1 MIGSAVG
8 YVGFK
13 SYGYVTYFVLTSSPL
28 LVISNTPQWKQAK
41 LMCPA
46 ITTKRPLLSTLTV
59 RSASQTTLGSV
70 LTTEKTFHLLSN
82 PVITRFPARMPTIWS
97 TTILVTNLTFSA
109 TPSVHNMNK
118 QLVSTLVSRMLPNN
132 LLVAQPLTGTQLTK
146 PRFKLPLKRNPTRAD
161 PQCGVFPERHTPQAA
176 ATSNP
181 STIIHMVPMEATL
194 VTFFPMMLPSKV
206 TRLTTWL
213 WAQLKWLPIFLA
225 TMVSSLRATLTR
237 KHLNSP
243 SSKVRT
249 ATPSLSKISSR
260 TTLWNCQATLVTSP
274 WAPSTTEVCQDP
286 TASTLM
292 ARASSDQFP

>member
-8 YVGFK
+8 YAGFK
-13 SYGYVTYFVLTSSPL
+13 SYGYVTHFDFHLL
-28 LVISNTPQWKQAK
+28 LFLVISNTPQWKQVK

-46 ITTKRPLLSTLTV
+46 TTTKRPLLSTLTV
-59 RSASQTTLGSV
+59 RSALQTTLGSV

-82 PVITRFPARMPTIWS
+82 PVITRFHARMPTIWS
-97 TTILVTNLTFSA
+97 TMTLVTSLTSSA
-109 TPSVHNMNK
+109 TPSAHNTNR
-118 QLVSTLVSRMLPNN
+118 QLVSTLASRMLPSN

-146 PRFKLPLKRNPTRAD
+146 LRFKLPLKRNPTRAD
-161 PQCGVFPERHTPQAA
+161 PPCGVFPERRTPQAA

-194 VTFFPMMLPSKV
+194 ATFFPMMLPSKA
-206 TRLTTWL
+206 TKLTTWL

-225 TMVSSLRATLTR
+225 TMASSLRATLTR
-237 KHLNSP
+237 KPSNSP
-243 SSKVRT
+243 SLKVRT

-260 TTLWNCQATLVTSP
+260 TTQWNCQATLATSP
-274 WAPSTTEVCQDP
+274 WAPSTTEACQDP